1 MRTQAV
7 GLLIAGV
14 LTLTIGCAPSPERDE
29 SAELAATEAEVETI
43 QDWVNAYE
51 AVANAPDKVD
61 AWLALMTDDVIW
73 MRPGDS
79 SLVGK
84 DTVGFWARHFRELY
98 TVTSS
103 SSSMDEV
110 VASGDLAF
118 VRGTRTSVVTPREG
132 GQPRQLAGKYI
143 YILQRQADGAW
154 KISRSIWN
162 RNPSP

>member
-1 MRTQAV
+1 MRNQSV
-7 GLLIAGV
+7 RLLISGV

-43 QDWVNAYE
+43 QDWVSAFQAAGNADD
-51 AVANAPDKVD
+51 PVD
-61 AWLALMTDDVIW
+61 AFLALIADDVIW
-73 MRPGDS
+73 MRQGDS

-84 DTVGFWARHFRELY
+84 DTVGFWFRHFQELY
-98 TVTSS
+98 GDIVTSFRS
-103 SSSMDEV
+103 IDEV

-118 VRGTRTSVVTPREG
+118 VRGTRTQVATPREG
-132 GQPRQLAGKYI
+132 GQRQTSGKFI
-143 YILQRQADGAW
+143 FILQRQADGAW